1 MTWLKIATLCASL
14 SALAFA
20 GSAAAQSKPA
30 SPEQVTEAVDV
41 CAAITSPTWIELDE
55 LKSYGWKNVRKSG
68 GNRQMVVRGAYE
80 NIGNEAY
87 IVITKENL
95 RDKTCIVMTKL
106 ETTADYNTLA
116 RDVSAVIG
124 MPVTQ
129 DGFVYTWLRSEKTVE
144 MNPSGDR
151 SSPKALFV
159 VSAAQ
164 ETAE

>member
-1 MTWLKIATLCASL
+1 MTWLKTTTFCASL

-20 GSAAAQSKPA
+20 GPAAAQSKPA
-30 SPEQVTEAVDV
+30 TPEQVAEAIDV
-41 CAAITSPTWIELDE
+41 CAAITSSTWIELDD
-55 LKSYGWKNVRKSG
+55 LRGHGWRNVRKSG

-80 NIGNEAY
+80 KSGNEAY
-87 IVITKENL
+87 IVVTKENL
-95 RDKTCIVMTKL
+95 RDKTCMVMTKL
-106 ETTADYNTLA
+106 DTTADYNPLA

-124 MPVTQ
+124 MPVSQ
-129 DGFVYTWLRSEKTVE
+129 DGFIYTWLRSEKTVE

-164 ETAE
+164 ESAE